1 MVNWLNRRVVNLL
14 SLNIVHQFYVGFRKV
29 DKFFPL
35 VFLAL
40 CIIFFLGNY
49 WLNNFW
55 LFADFRLLW
64 RIFMVFGFGLF

>member
-1 MVNWLNRRVVNLL
+1 MYGKLVKSSSGKPFL

-40 CIIFFLGNY
+40 CIIFFLETIGS
-49 WLNNFW
+49 
-55 LFADFRLLW
+55 
-64 RIFMVFGFGLF
+64 IISGFC